1 VEDPVRQIGQLAIV
15 LFDVQDVGVE
25 VHVLIAEGV
34 DLSELL
40 EPVEG
45 NVIVQGGVA
54 SVGNLV
60 DDIDTV
66 GEVLDEGTVQIHTVS
81 LLLDVQIVVGKV
93 EVIHPVVLAGPGFKQ
108 LEDAMI
114 VITLSDERAE
124 LEPSGPEVR

>member
-1 VEDPVRQIGQLAIV
+1 MRQIGKLPIV

-45 NVIVQGGVA
+45 NIIVQGSVA
-54 SVGNLV
+54 CVGNLV
-60 DDIDTV
+60 DDVDTI
-66 GEVLDEGTVQIHTVS
+66 GEVLDEGTVEVHAVS
-81 LLLDVQIVVGKV
+81 FLLDIQIVVGKV
-93 EVIHPVVLAGPGFKQ
+93 EVVHPVVLAGPGFKQ

>member
-1 VEDPVRQIGQLAIV
+1 MRQIGQLAIV

-34 DLSELL
+34 DLSQLL
-40 EPVEG
+40 EPVQRD
-45 NVIVQGGVA
+45 VIVQGGVA

-60 DDIDTV
+60 DDVHTV
-66 GEVLDEGTVQIHTVS
+66 REVLDEGTVQVSTVS
-81 LLLDVQIVVGKV
+81 LLLDIQIVVGKV

-114 VITLSDERAE
+114 VITLSNQGAE